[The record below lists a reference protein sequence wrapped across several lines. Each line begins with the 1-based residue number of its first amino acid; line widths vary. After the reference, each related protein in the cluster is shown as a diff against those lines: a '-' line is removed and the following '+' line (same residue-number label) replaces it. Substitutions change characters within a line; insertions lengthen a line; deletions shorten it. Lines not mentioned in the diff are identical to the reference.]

1 MGKKILFI
9 FSVVILLII
18 NIRYNDTTLGLVEN
32 IDSDVVLS
40 IDTYNSERKPA
51 RIYFSRVPDKVIVTR
66 LNTAETLLALG
77 VEDKIKAIN
86 MQNTDWDKKYDS
98 EYEAKG
104 KALAY
109 LTYRDLT
116 REEAIMM
123 TPDFMVGW
131 ASLFDDKRFGTTEFW
146 NKRHVPTY
154 IQATSNLVKP
164 YATVE
169 DECQFIEDMGRI
181 FHVETKARMLIN
193 KIHIDI
199 ANIQEKVKNY
209 EHPKVM
215 VIEFS
220 GDSIST
226 YGEEWLVGDLVKQA
240 KGHLLCS
247 TGHLS
252 YEDLVILN
260 PDVIFIVYFNND
272 REYMVDK
279 LIKNSAF
286 KSLDAVKNRRYYP
299 IRLDYM
305 YATGVRTAKGIDIIA
320 KGLYPQLSKIEK

>member
-9 FSVVILLII
+9 FGFAILLLV
-18 NIRYNDTTLGLVEN
+18 NVNQNNTTLDPIDNVESN
-32 IDSDVVLS
+32 VVLS
-40 IDTYNSERKPA
+40 VDTYNSERKSTK
-51 RIYFSRVPDKVIVTR
+51 IYFSKVPDRVIVTR

-86 MQNTDWDKKYDS
+86 MQNTDWNKRYQT
-98 EYEAKG
+98 EYERQG
-104 KALAY
+104 EALSY

-123 TPDFMVGW
+123 NPDFIIGW
-131 ASLFDDKRFGTTEFW
+131 ASLFSDKRFGTTEFW

-181 FHVETKARMLIN
+181 FHVETRARMLIN

-199 ANIQEKVKNY
+199 ANIQDKIKTY
-209 EHPKVM
+209 EQPKV
-215 VIEFS
+215 VVLEFS
-220 GDSIST
+220 GNSIDT

-252 YEDLVILN
+252 YEDLIILN
-260 PDVIFIVYFNND
+260 PDVIFIVYFNDD

-279 LIKNSAF
+279 LIKNPAF

-320 KGLYPQLSKIEK
+320 KGLYPQLSKVEK